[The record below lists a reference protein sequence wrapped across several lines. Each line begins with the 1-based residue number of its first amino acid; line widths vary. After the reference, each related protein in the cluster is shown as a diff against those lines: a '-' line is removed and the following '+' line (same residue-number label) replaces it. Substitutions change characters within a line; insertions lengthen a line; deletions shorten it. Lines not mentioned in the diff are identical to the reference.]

1 MPKDVSSANSIGRK
15 SAAAARACSAQPTT
29 DARRARGNL
38 AEDRAAAFLESQGL
52 TIVLRNFARRGG
64 ELDIV
69 ARHADL
75 LIVAEVRTRS
85 RDDYGGAAA
94 SVDRHKQRKII
105 QTTALLLQRYRALA
119 RCRVRFD
126 VLVVRDGG
134 VDWLQAAF
142 AAT

>member
-1 MPKDVSSANSIGRK
+1 
-15 SAAAARACSAQPTT
+15 
-29 DARRARGNL
+29 
-38 AEDRAAAFLESQGL
+38 
-52 TIVLRNFARRGG
+52 VLRNFARRGG

-69 ARHADL
+69 ARCGEL
-75 LIVAEVRTRS
+75 LVIAEVRTRS

-94 SVDRHKQRKII
+94 SVDTFKQRKIVL
-105 QTTALLLQRYRALA
+105 TAALLLQRYRGLA

-142 AAT
+142 SAT